1 MKGINQIIKDLWRAT
16 YKGNDIDY
24 IEIKNDAQ
32 ETMQGADKRRSYN
45 YRVVMM
51 KNDSELEM
59 RGRCSAGQKVNYKL
73 RPSTLLP
80 SYDREIVQQNFDLLL
95 IFHQFTIQLSALVWS
110 AVQNYAIIA
119 LVERFVGQN
128 FVVGGYD
135 ERKVDGLCFIL
146 KLP

>member
-59 RGRCSAGQKVNYKL
+59 RGRCSAGQKVIKL
-73 RPSTLLP
+73 RSSILFPL
-80 SYDREIVQQNFDLLL
+80 YDRSTVQRNFDLLL
-95 IFHQFTIQLSALVWS
+95 NISKNKNTTQPSIALLER
-110 AVQNYAIIA
+110 
-119 LVERFVGQN
+119 LVERRS
-128 FVVGGYD
+128 FVV
-135 ERKVDGLCFIL
+135 
-146 KLP
+146 

>member
-59 RGRCSAGQKVNYKL
+59 RGRCSAGQKVIISRNH
-73 RPSTLLP
+73 LL
-80 SYDREIVQQNFDLLL
+80 YFRRMIVKQYNKGG
-95 IFHQFTIQLSALVWS
+95 IIVTIIHA
-110 AVQNYAIIA
+110 
-119 LVERFVGQN
+119 
-128 FVVGGYD
+128 
-135 ERKVDGLCFIL
+135 DGECKPMKEETEDDF
-146 KLP
+146 K

>member
-59 RGRCSAGQKVNYKL
+59 RGRCSAGQKVIISRDHLFYFRRMIVKQYNKI
-73 RPSTLLP
+73 STLQSFINLQY
-80 SYDREIVQQNFDLLL
+80 SQVHWCRC
-95 IFHQFTIQLSALVWS
+95 
-110 AVQNYAIIA
+110 
-119 LVERFVGQN
+119 GQ
-128 FVVGGYD
+128 
-135 ERKVDGLCFIL
+135 
-146 KLP
+146 

>member
-1 MKGINQIIKDLWRAT
+1 MVVGIDFGKTVVWTHVTGIKGLFLFFIHLERMKGINQIIKDLWRAT

-59 RGRCSAGQKVNYKL
+59 RGRCSAGQKV
-73 RPSTLLP
+73 
-80 SYDREIVQQNFDLLL
+80 
-95 IFHQFTIQLSALVWS
+95 
-110 AVQNYAIIA
+110 IIA
-119 LVERFVGQN
+119 GLIKYFCN
-128 FVVGGYD
+128 FVFGFSLLRLRDFLYD
-135 ERKVDGLCFIL
+135 VFPLQGKMG
-146 KLP
+146 KTK

>member
-1 MKGINQIIKDLWRAT
+1 MQKFENGNNNVVWTHVTGIKGLFFFIHLERMKGINQIIKDLWRAT

-59 RGRCSAGQKVNYKL
+59 RGRCSAGQKVIISRDHLFYFRRMIVKQYNKI
-73 RPSTLLP
+73 STLQ
-80 SYDREIVQQNFDLLL
+80 S
-95 IFHQFTIQLSALVWS
+95 
-110 AVQNYAIIA
+110 
-119 LVERFVGQN
+119 
-128 FVVGGYD
+128 
-135 ERKVDGLCFIL
+135 FINL
-146 KLP
+146 QYSQVH

>member
-59 RGRCSAGQKVNYKL
+59 RGRCSAGQKVIISRDHLLYFRRMIVKQYNKI
-73 RPSTLLP
+73 STF
-80 SYDREIVQQNFDLLL
+80 Y
-95 IFHQFTIQLSALVWS
+95 
-110 AVQNYAIIA
+110 
-119 LVERFVGQN
+119 
-128 FVVGGYD
+128 
-135 ERKVDGLCFIL
+135 
-146 KLP
+146 

>member
-59 RGRCSAGQKVNYKL
+59 RGRCSAGQKV
-73 RPSTLLP
+73 STFLF
-80 SYDREIVQQNFDLLL
+80 EILGRKADGIG
-95 IFHQFTIQLSALVWS
+95 IFSV
-110 AVQNYAIIA
+110 
-119 LVERFVGQN
+119 
-128 FVVGGYD
+128 
-135 ERKVDGLCFIL
+135 
-146 KLP
+146 